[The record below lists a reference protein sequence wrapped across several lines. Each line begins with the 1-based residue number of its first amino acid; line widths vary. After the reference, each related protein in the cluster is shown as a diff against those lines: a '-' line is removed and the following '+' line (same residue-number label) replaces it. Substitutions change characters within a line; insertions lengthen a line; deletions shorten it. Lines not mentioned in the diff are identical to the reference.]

1 MKSTVGILF
10 LISMLGVAQQSNREN
25 PVLLN
30 PALPSVFLRFDGF
43 DKRAPI
49 HSGESGN
56 IVRLTL
62 HNNTKGAISVCT
74 ESLYIGPKVNP
85 LKLWS
90 GKTVLGLRDGTK
102 AAVCY
107 SLEHQTGSAASEK
120 KERVATGAAGEYRVS
135 PGTGGDVSSTSWV
148 PSGHSIVIEV
158 PKEDLDTRSRIRVT
172 FNYEWEPD
180 ARDEAHVVFINN
192 SELPK

>member
-1 MKSTVGILF
+1 MKSVVGILF

-30 PALPSVFLRFDGF
+30 PALPSVYLRFDRFG
-43 DKRAPI
+43 KRAPV

-62 HNNTKGAISVCT
+62 HNNTKGAISLCT

-90 GKTVLGLRDGTK
+90 GKTVLGLREGTET
-102 AAVCY
+102 AVCY
-107 SLEHQTGSAASEK
+107 SLEHQTGSAAA
-120 KERVATGAAGEYRVS
+120 VGEYRVT

-158 PKEDLDTRSRIRVT
+158 PKEDLDTRSRIRVP

-180 ARDEAHVVFINN
+180 ARDEAHIVFFNN